1 MLLADSPK
9 QPLTPKR
16 SVLNLTLRYISFLSG
31 QRPLGPDCVATKIGS
46 RASISFHPGNAFLGI
61 AHSLLLKMNGDLSAM
76 KRTSK
81 IRLAKMH
88 AQGGRCYYCD
98 QLMWEH
104 KEELQERPDRWT
116 NRKPRALQCT
126 AEHLI
131 PRSDGGADTSENIVA
146 ACWYCN
152 TTRHRKKQARSPQ
165 EHRAHVRKQMC
176 KGRWSRASVN
186 LQ

>member
-1 MLLADSPK
+1 MLLADFRK
-9 QPLTPKR
+9 QPLTPKS
-16 SVLNLTLRYISFLSG
+16 SVPNLITRHISFLSG
-31 QRPLGPDCVATKIGS
+31 HRPLGPDCVATTIGF
-46 RASISFHPGNAFLGI
+46 RASISFYPGNVFLDI
-61 AHSLLLKMNGDLSAM
+61 AHSLLLKMNGDLCAM

-98 QLMWEH
+98 QPMWEH
-104 KEELQERPDRWT
+104 KKELQERPDRWT
-116 NRKPRALQCT
+116 NGKPRALQCT

-165 EHRAHVRKQMC
+165 EHRAHVRKQMR
-176 KGRWSRASVN
+176 KGRWSRASIS